1 MKTVDI
7 KSSLK
12 VKKKEKRER
21 ELAVQFITKHGIK
34 KVVDIEV
41 KEVRQHLN
49 NKVPIVRSL
58 ISLIYTY

>member
-21 ELAVQFITKHGIK
+21 ELRKSQYNLLQSMV
-34 KVVDIEV
+34 
-41 KEVRQHLN
+41 
-49 NKVPIVRSL
+49 
-58 ISLIYTY
+58 